1 MMLLLNSLI
10 PRLTL
15 GSWSTNLR
23 PDKNFKQNVFSMVSM
38 DKYVSLLL
46 FSASLKNISRTVYK
60 VDVILK
66 AYWSIVMNC
75 SAFQ

>member
-46 FSASLKNISRTVYK
+46 FSTSLKNISRTVYK